1 MKFFLVVFIVACLVN
16 VALSANVSGLVGY
29 NGVHALPGVVAQ
41 PESRISRLLPSFYYM
56 MTMVVSIKS
65 HLDGVSAANI
75 LQQHPHITVDV
86 QGVLFKFVLATMAI
100 LIVQSTS
107 QRPFTMNR
115 VFGSVLAFAQMFMLF
130 YFTKIAR
137 IDPLDDAENLILS
150 GFSLIGLNLV
160 VCILY
165 ILEQL

>member
-1 MKFFLVVFIVACLVN
+1 MKFYKNLSKGHVSRWSRATAQSGPGLSLVMKFFLVVFIVACLVN

-86 QGVLFKFVLATMAI
+86 QNELFRFALAT
-100 LIVQSTS
+100 L
-107 QRPFTMNR
+107 
-115 VFGSVLAFAQMFMLF
+115 LF
-130 YFTKIAR
+130 
-137 IDPLDDAENLILS
+137 
-150 GFSLIGLNLV
+150 
-160 VCILY
+160 
-165 ILEQL
+165 